1 MDSSSP
7 VDRHAMAEPLKS
19 RHPLLDLIQVA
30 FLLTDIHSKIL
41 YTNRYAE
48 QLFGYTREEME
59 GQRLRLL
66 FFEED
71 LKYFLPNI
79 VYLAIYKAGFEGDG
93 LLRQKDGKGIFVH
106 LSATSFQEKGET
118 FLTFSF
124 QEIQRLKR
132 LEREKLEWRHRASLG
147 MMVEEI
153 AHQVRNPIVS
163 IGGYLRRLMKTTT
176 SSPRA
181 ESYIKR
187 ILQEA
192 DRLEEMIRRMEEL
205 VKMPRPSF
213 EKEKVLEVVERI
225 VQSVSEKG
233 KAKGVTFSLEEGS
246 LEREECFYV
255 DRHLVTH
262 ALTKLLENSIESV
275 ERVKGKGGRKEIRI
289 SLASN
294 EESIE
299 ISVSDRGE
307 GIAKKNLDHIY
318 EPFFSTKPGQVGLG
332 LTFVKRVVEEHGG
345 RIRVESRLGRGT
357 TLTIIFPRDRRRPI
371 RRQWVSPEP
380 QTSLSSF

>member
-1 MDSSSP
+1 MT
-7 VDRHAMAEPLKS
+7 EPLKS
-19 RHPLLDLIQVA
+19 RHPLLDFIQVA

-41 YTNRYAE
+41 YANRYAE
-48 QLFGYTREEME
+48 QLFGFTREEME

-66 FFEED
+66 FYEED

-106 LSATSFQEKGET
+106 LSATSFQEEGET
-118 FLTFSF
+118 YLTFSF

-153 AHQVRNPIVS
+153 AHQVRNPIVT
-163 IGGYLRRLMKTTT
+163 IGGYLRRLTKTAMP
-176 SSPRA
+176 SPKT
-181 ESYIKR
+181 ESYIRR

-192 DRLEEMIRRMEEL
+192 ERLEEMIRRMEEL

-213 EKEKVLEVVERI
+213 QKEKVLEVVEKM
-225 VQSVSEKG
+225 VQSVSEEG
-233 KAKGVTFSLEEGS
+233 KARGVSFSLEEGS
-246 LEREECFYV
+246 LEREECFYI
-255 DRHLVTH
+255 DRHLVTR
-262 ALTKLLENSIESV
+262 ALTQLLENSIESV
-275 ERVKGKGGRKEIRI
+275 EKVKGKRDRKRIKI

-294 EESIE
+294 EQNIE
-299 ISVSDRGE
+299 IAVSDRGE
-307 GIAKKNLDHIY
+307 GIAKKNLDHIF
-318 EPFFSTKPGQVGLG
+318 EPFFSTKPKKVGLG
-332 LTFVKRVVEEHGG
+332 LTFVKKVVEEHGG

-357 TLTIIFPRDRRRPI
+357 TLSVIFPKDRRRPI
-371 RRQWVSPEP
+371 RRQWVSPEA